1 MDKQNIIIEAISI
14 LQNRLDKHKLNIKKI
29 QLDIASE
36 TKSSAGDKFETAR
49 EMMKQEEQKI
59 AKQVHDI
66 TTQIH
71 TLETIDKKEHQVI
84 QNGSIVTTDKG
95 TFYIGAAIG
104 QLNLPQQ
111 SVMFISMEAPIYNL
125 LKGKKKGDCVT
136 FNTTTFN
143 ICFVC

>member
-1 MDKQNIIIEAISI
+1 MDKQKTINEAINI
-14 LQNRLDKHKLNIKKI
+14 LQERLDKHKQTIKKI

-59 AKQVHDI
+59 AKQVYDI
-66 TTQIH
+66 STQIN
-71 TLETIDKKEHQVI
+71 TLEALDKKEHQII

-95 TFYIGAAIG
+95 IFYIGAAIG

-111 SVMFISMEAPIYNL
+111 SIMFISMDAPIFSL
-125 LKGKKKGDCVT
+125 LKDKKKGDYVT

-143 ICFVC
+143 IFAVY